1 MKTYETPALSPFAAP
16 QRAAHRPGGDAM
28 NAILRPALVLF
39 VLLSLVTGVAYP
51 LVVTGIAKLA
61 FPKQAA
67 GSLVERGGK
76 VVGSSLIGQSFSEAK
91 NFWSRPSATSPMSNN
106 AGSSSGSNL
115 GPSNPALVDA
125 VKGRVA
131 ALRAAD
137 PGNLAPVPVD
147 LVTASASGLDP
158 EISIA
163 GARYQAARVARA
175 RGLPVERVM
184 ALVDQHAQG
193 SMLGFLGEPRVNVLE
208 LNLAL
213 DALAKP

>member
-1 MKTYETPALSPFAAP
+1 
-16 QRAAHRPGGDAM
+16 M